1 VERVN
6 SQNDDDNADTKAM
19 PKIGDRVRTERI
31 ARGMSQQALAKAA
44 GMSQATLSA
53 LEIGKNIETR
63 KIGTLAR
70 ALGVNADWLATGIG
84 PKSGAALPQ
93 LMPPTTA
100 SAFDLPERVKESDLV
115 PIGAQMRQIAVVG
128 TAQLGDGGLWVELE
142 YPVGQGDGTVPFP
155 TRDPNAYAVRC
166 RGDSMS
172 PRLQHG
178 EFAVVEPSVDPAA
191 GDEVLVKSHDGRV
204 LVKRL
209 KYVRDGRVH
218 LESVNAA
225 DHPPIVI
232 ELTEVAAMHYVAGF
246 VKSRMWRP

>member
-1 VERVN
+1 MDVN
-6 SQNDDDNADTKAM
+6 SQNDSVNLDTEAM
-19 PKIGDRVRTERI
+19 PRIGDRVKAERM
-31 ARGMSQQALAKAA
+31 AREMSQQTLAKSA

-53 LEIGKNIETR
+53 LELGKNVETR
-63 KIGTLAR
+63 KIGGLAR

-84 PKSGAALPQ
+84 PKTGAPTGQPQPLPKVS
-93 LMPPTTA
+93 P
-100 SAFDLPERVKESDLV
+100 FDLPERIKESDL
-115 PIGAQMRQIAVVG
+115 IQIANEIRQIPVVG

-142 YPVGQGDGTVPFP
+142 YPVGTGDGTVPFP
-155 TRDPNAYAVRC
+155 SRDPAAYAVRC

-178 EFAVVEPSVDPAA
+178 EFAVVEPSIEAA
-191 GDEVLVKSHDGRV
+191 PGDEVLVKSHDGRV
-204 LVKRL
+204 LIKRL

-218 LESVNAA
+218 LESVNSA

-232 ELTEVAAMHYVAGF
+232 EQTEVAAMHYVSGF